1 MIDIKLNPSKRIYFC
16 SDNHLG
22 SPNRNLSLEREKIF
36 ITWLDQIKKDAQA
49 IFFLGDLFDFWF
61 EYKKVVPKGFT
72 RLFGKLAELSDS

>member
-36 ITWLDQIKKDAQA
+36 ITWLDQIKADAQQFFSLEIYL
-49 IFFLGDLFDFWF
+49 IFGLSIKKWFL
-61 EYKKVVPKGFT
+61 KGLPVF
-72 RLFGKLAELSDS
+72 LEN